1 MTIKPE
7 SPEPVSLAK
16 PVRLLRQANHD
27 LRNPLN
33 ALLATA
39 NMLSEGIYE
48 PLTAG
53 QLRAVQRMERSAHR
67 MVWLLDDL
75 ITYVKA
81 EAGELELASGE
92 YDPRRLLDTIKTEC
106 QATAEAKDITL
117 SVGTAESVPPTFSGD
132 ESAIRHIIIALTW
145 NAISFTP
152 YGTVQIGS
160 EWCGGWLVTVK
171 DAGPGI
177 PPTELPRLFEPF
189 WRGKGGGSPVPT
201 SGSGLG
207 LATARAVAKL
217 MRGQLSLAE
226 NGPRGCI
233 FTLHLPI

>member
-1 MTIKPE
+1 MTTRPE

-39 NMLSEGIYE
+39 NMLSEGIYD

-53 QLRAVQRMERSAHR
+53 QQRAVQRIERSAQR

-81 EAGELELASGE
+81 EAGELELVSAE
-92 YDPRRLLDTIKTEC
+92 YDPRRVLDDLKADC
-106 QATAEAKDITL
+106 QSTAQAKDISLCIT
-117 SVGTAESVPPTFSGD
+117 TADSVPPVLRGD
-132 ESAIRHIIIALTW
+132 ESAIRRIILALIW

-152 YGTVQIGS
+152 YGTVHIGS
-160 EWCGGWLVTVK
+160 EYSDGWLITVR

-177 PPTELPRLFEPF
+177 PPGDISHLFEPF
-189 WRGKGGGSPVPT
+189 
-201 SGSGLG
+201 
-207 LATARAVAKL
+207 
-217 MRGQLSLAE
+217 
-226 NGPRGCI
+226 
-233 FTLHLPI
+233 